1 MAKMVVLSAMMIL
14 ILKST
19 ISAKEQLST
28 KECEDLGFT
37 GLALCSDCH
46 SLSEYVKDQG
56 SFLSMRALFDLN
68 LDYCSFVFFSKRF

>member
-1 MAKMVVLSAMMIL
+1 MEMARAWSKMMTVMIL
-14 ILKST
+14 MLTST

-56 SFLSMRALFDLN
+56 SFPYMI
-68 LDYCSFVFFSKRF
+68 

>member
-1 MAKMVVLSAMMIL
+1 MVVLSAMMIL
-14 ILKST
+14 ILAST

-28 KECEDLGFT
+28 KECEDLGFS

-56 SFLSMRALFDLN
+56 SCLSMRALFDLN
-68 LDYCSFVFFSKRF
+68 YCSFAFFPPKDSIF